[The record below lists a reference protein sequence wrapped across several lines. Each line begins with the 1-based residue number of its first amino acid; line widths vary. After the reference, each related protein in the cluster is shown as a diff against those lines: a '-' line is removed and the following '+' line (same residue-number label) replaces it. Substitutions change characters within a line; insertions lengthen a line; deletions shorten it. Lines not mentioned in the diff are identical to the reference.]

1 MRKIIIS
8 RPSTLGSR
16 LLIPLLLS
24 LPLFLWSCKT
34 HKDVASQSSLTID
47 SLAVSERYRT
57 IGYLDSLARSID
69 FTFDTLEITVERPTS
84 VSQRSL
90 IGRSQATQ
98 AEVIRLKAVKGRVID
113 RQRAHREQVEV
124 YNRLDTV
131 KYHQSA
137 AETSTEHTSTTR
149 IYNPPSGTALYVIGI
164 LAVACLFIYYCR
176 K

>member
-1 MRKIIIS
+1 MRKIM
-8 RPSTLGSR
+8 
-16 LLIPLLLS
+16 LLFFALLFVACCS
-24 LPLFLWSCKT
+24 
-34 HKDVASQSSLTID
+34 HKDLEVQSALEID

-84 VSQRSL
+84 VSQRS
-90 IGRSQATQ
+90 ITECSQAKQ

-113 RQRAHREQVEV
+113 RQRAHREHVEA
-124 YNRLDTV
+124 YNRLYTV

-137 AETSTEHTSTTR
+137 AETSTEHTATTR
-149 IYNPPSGTALYVIGI
+149 IYNPPSGTALYAVGI
-164 LAVACLFIYYCR
+164 IAVAGLFIYFRR

>member
-1 MRKIIIS
+1 M
-8 RPSTLGSR
+8 L
-16 LLIPLLLS
+16 
-24 LPLFLWSCKT
+24 LFLALLFVACRS
-34 HKDVASQSSLTID
+34 HKDLEMQSSLTID

-69 FTFDTLEITVERPTS
+69 FTFDTLEISVERPCHTADTL
-84 VSQRSL
+84 RSPHSA
-90 IGRSQATQ
+90 IHS
-98 AEVIRLKAVKGRVID
+98 EVIRLKAVKGRVID

-137 AETSTEHTSTTR
+137 AETSTEHTATTR

-164 LAVACLFIYYCR
+164 LAVAGLFIYFIR